1 MIPAAC
7 LGCEHRDD
15 WTGCPERCEHVKRR
29 LVHELRKQAAALQET
44 LSKCQQE
51 DLVRVLACRAAW
63 YVDNLKSERQREYQR
78 RYVEKNKDK
87 IKAYQQEYYR
97 AKKARE
103 AGGEGKEYESES
115 TVSGVQ

>member
-7 LGCEHRDD
+7 LGCEHWDD
-15 WTGCPERCEHVKRR
+15 WTVCPERCEHVKRR

-44 LSKCQQE
+44 LSKCRQE
-51 DLVRVLACRAAW
+51 DLV
-63 YVDNLKSERQREYQR
+63 
-78 RYVEKNKDK
+78 
-87 IKAYQQEYYR
+87 R

>member
-29 LVHELRKQAAALQET
+29 LVHELRKQATALQET
-44 LSKCQQE
+44 LSKCRQE
-51 DLVRVLACRAAW
+51 DL
-63 YVDNLKSERQREYQR
+63 D
-78 RYVEKNKDK
+78 
-87 IKAYQQEYYR
+87 R